1 MAEIPSQISFS
12 KLISHTF
19 PGIFVAIGI
28 FMIIYMM
35 FLDSIKN
42 TFLMEDISESWTLFI
57 GVFGSLIFV
66 GTIIGIIID
75 AIHHLIEEFFLDE
88 IIEGMEW
95 SKKLNDQI
103 KKEED
108 YLVKNLISNV
118 LVSYEGKKFKWFYY
132 LGFLPIEKLSYID
145 ENYYCYQESLFNFS
159 ISFLFSSIIYS
170 KFLYNL
176 GYNSTIYGS
185 IFIFFIVISILCF
198 WSGLTFYLNLKLNRV
213 YFVKGALDH
222 LNQP

>member
-19 PGIFVAIGI
+19 PGVFVAVGL

-42 TFLMEDISESWTLFI
+42 TFLMKNISESWTLFI
-57 GVFGSLIFV
+57 GAFGGLIFV

-108 YLVKNLISNV
+108 YLVKNETSLVLIS
-118 LVSYEGKKFKWFYY
+118 SGGKKFKWFYY

-145 ENYYCYQESLFNFS
+145 ENYYCYQECLFNLS
-159 ISFLFSSIIYS
+159 ISFLLSSIIYT

-185 IFIFFIVISILCF
+185 IFIFFILFSILCF
-198 WSGLTFYLNLKLNRV
+198 WSGLTFYLNLKLDRI

-222 LNQP
+222 LNDP